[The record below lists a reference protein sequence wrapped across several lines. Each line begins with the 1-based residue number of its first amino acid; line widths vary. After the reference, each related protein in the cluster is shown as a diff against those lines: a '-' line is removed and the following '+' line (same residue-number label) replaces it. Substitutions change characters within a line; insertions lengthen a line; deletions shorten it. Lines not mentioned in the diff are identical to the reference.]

1 MASLRLLAEDG
12 PILGEIVAESWVE
25 VSDPPTS
32 PTPERTTHLPHG
44 SEDYLRLLREAQR
57 DSNQSSALVSLAS
70 TRKNSPHSSP
80 KSPPNSP
87 NTEPVSDGEELKG
100 FYINY
105 CSKEDASLET
115 NTDWVWDWSSRPE
128 QQAPK
133 EWKFIHPEGRIPMKK
148 PYGYSIR
155 FAKVGG
161 TSVFSRQVLYTMVLT
176 NLISLLLGT
185 GIGFWLSR
193 RSSEVLQL
201 SLD

>member
-1 MASLRLLAEDG
+1 MSSLRLITEDG
-12 PILGEIVAESWVE
+12 PVLGESWVE
-25 VSDPPTS
+25 VGEPSASPLPTD
-32 PTPERTTHLPHG
+32 RTQQLAHG
-44 SEDYLRLLREAQR
+44 PEDYLRLLREAQR
-57 DSNQSSALVSLAS
+57 DSNQSSAIVSLAS

-87 NTEPVSDGEELKG
+87 NTEPAGDGEELKG

-105 CSKEDASLET
+105 CSKEESGLDSS
-115 NTDWVWDWSSRPE
+115 TDWVWDWSSRPE

-133 EWKFIHPEGRIPMKK
+133 EWKFVHPEGRLPTKK

-155 FAKVGG
+155 FVKVGG
-161 TSVFSRQVLYTMVLT
+161 TSVFSRQILYTVVIT

-193 RSSEVLQL
+193 RGNDVIQM